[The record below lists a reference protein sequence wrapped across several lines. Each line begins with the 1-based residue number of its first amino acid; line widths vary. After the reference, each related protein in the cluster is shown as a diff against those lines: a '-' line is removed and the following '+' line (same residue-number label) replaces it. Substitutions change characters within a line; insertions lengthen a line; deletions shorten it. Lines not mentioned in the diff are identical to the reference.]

1 MSQQV
6 NKINSKKKDV
16 GSANVNGG
24 GSLWPAVLL
33 FAAGAILYF
42 ADITLAATGLSAP
55 LWKEYFISRGLYLIL
70 FAVPMLYCSYVY
82 RMRGV
87 MVSVIVYIV
96 LFGLRAFYEYPD
108 MLPFYKS
115 LTFTAFLMVLGL
127 LIARYQNIRDSERQ
141 ANRMVEASERRYRAL
156 TENVADIIWNMDM
169 DMTLHYSYINPAAM
183 QMLGYTVGE
192 TVGQKIGDILS
203 PDSVEQ
209 VMQVVKEE
217 NAAGKQSQ
225 SADVSQV
232 RVMRLSEKHRDGTL
246 LPAEVKVIILRDS
259 AGRPTEILGVTRLIK
274 KRVATQ

>member
-1 MSQQV
+1 MSQRV
-6 NKINSKKKDV
+6 NHGKNDA

-24 GSLWPAVLL
+24 GSLWPVVLL

-42 ADITLAATGLSAP
+42 ADITLAAAGVSAP

-87 MVSVIVYIV
+87 MVSVIIYIV

-127 LIARYQNIRDSERQ
+127 LIARYQNIRDRERQ
-141 ANRMVEASERRYRAL
+141 ANRTVEASERRYRAL

-183 QMLGYTVGE
+183 QLLGYTVGE
-192 TVGQKIGDILS
+192 TAGQKIGDILS

-217 NAAGKQSQ
+217 NAAGNRAQN
-225 SADVSQV
+225 ADVSQV

-246 LPAEVKVIILRDS
+246 LPAEVKVVILRDS
-259 AGRPTEILGVTRLIK
+259 TGKPTEILGVTRLIK
-274 KRVATQ
+274 KRVAAE

>member
-1 MSQQV
+1 MNQQV
-6 NKINSKKKDV
+6 NHGNQGKKDAA
-16 GSANVNGG
+16 SAKAGGG
-24 GSLWPAVLL
+24 GSLLPAVLL

-42 ADITLAATGLSAP
+42 ADITLAAVGVSAP

-70 FAVPMLYCSYVY
+70 FAVPMLYCSYVF

-87 MVSVIVYIV
+87 TVSVIVYIV

-127 LIARYQNIRDSERQ
+127 LIARYQNIRDRERQ
-141 ANRMVEASERRYRAL
+141 ANMMVEASERRYRAL

-169 DMTLHYSYINPAAM
+169 DMTLHYSYINPAAL
-183 QMLGYTVGE
+183 QLLGYAVGE
-192 TVGQKIGDILS
+192 TAGQKIGDILS

-209 VMQVVKEE
+209 VMQVIKEE
-217 NAAGKQSQ
+217 NADRGRS
-225 SADVSQV
+225 SVPDVSPV

-246 LPAEVKVIILRDS
+246 LPAEVKVIVLRDG
-259 AGRPTEILGVTRLIK
+259 AGKPAEILGVTRLIK
-274 KRVATQ
+274 KRVATE

>member
-6 NKINSKKKDV
+6 KMSNSKKRDAESGNMPK
-16 GSANVNGG
+16 GSN
-24 GSLWPAVLL
+24 LWAAVLL

-42 ADITLAATGLSAP
+42 ADIMLAAVGVSVP
-55 LWKEYFISRGLYLIL
+55 FWKEYFISRGLYLIL

-87 MVSVIVYIV
+87 TVSVIVYIV
-96 LFGLRAFYEYPD
+96 LFALRAFYEYPD

-127 LIARYQNIRDSERQ
+127 LIARYQNIRDRERQ
-141 ANRMVEASERRYRAL
+141 AMRMVEASERRYRAL

-169 DMTLHYSYINPAAM
+169 DMSLHYSYINPAAM

-192 TVGQKIGDILS
+192 TVGQKISDILS

-217 NAAGKQSQ
+217 NATGNQVQ
-225 SADVSQV
+225 NADVSQV
-232 RVMRLSEKHRDGTL
+232 RVMRLSEKHRDGAL
-246 LPAEVKVIILRDS
+246 LPAEVKVVILRDS
-259 AGRPTEILGVTRLIK
+259 TGKPTEILGVTRLIK
-274 KRVATQ
+274 KRVAAE

>member
-1 MSQQV
+1 MNQQV
-6 NKINSKKKDV
+6 KQGNQGKKDA
-16 GSANVNGG
+16 GSAKAGG
-24 GSLWPAVLL
+24 GHSLLPAVLL

-42 ADITLAATGLSAP
+42 ADITLAAVGVSAP

-87 MVSVIVYIV
+87 TFSVIVYIV

-127 LIARYQNIRDSERQ
+127 LIARYQNVRDRERQ
-141 ANRMVEASERRYRAL
+141 ANMMVEASERRYRAL

-192 TVGQKIGDILS
+192 TAGQKIGDILS

-217 NAAGKQSQ
+217 DAAGKQSR

-246 LPAEVKVIILRDS
+246 LPAEVKVVILRDS
-259 AGRPTEILGVTRLIK
+259 AGRPAEILGVTRLIK
-274 KRVATQ
+274 KRVATE

>member
-6 NKINSKKKDV
+6 NPGNQGKKDT
-16 GSANVNGG
+16 GGAKVNGG
-24 GSLWPAVLL
+24 GNMWAAMCL

-42 ADITLAATGLSAP
+42 ADITLAAVGVSAP
-55 LWKEYFISRGLYLIL
+55 LWQEYFISRGLYLIL

-87 MVSVIVYIV
+87 TVTVIIYIV
-96 LFGLRAFYEYPD
+96 LFGLRAFYDYPD

-127 LIARYQNIRDSERQ
+127 LIARYQNIRDREKQ
-141 ANRMVEASERRYRAL
+141 ANRIVEASERRYRAL

-169 DMTLHYSYINPAAM
+169 DMALQYSYVNPAVT
-183 QMLGYTVGE
+183 QLLGYTVGE
-192 TVGQKIGDILS
+192 TAGQKIGDILS

-217 NAAGKQSQ
+217 TVAT
-225 SADVSQV
+225 DQV
-232 RVMRLSEKHRDGTL
+232 RNIDLSNVRVLRLSEKHKDGTL
-246 LPAEVKVIILRDS
+246 LPAEVKVIILRD
-259 AGRPTEILGVTRLIK
+259 GTGKPTEILGVTRLIK
-274 KRVATQ
+274 KRLAAE

>member
-1 MSQQV
+1 MSQQA
-6 NKINSKKKDV
+6 NRGNQGKKDA
-16 GSANVNGG
+16 GSAKVNGG
-24 GSLWPAVLL
+24 GSLWTAVLL

-42 ADITLAATGLSAP
+42 ADITLAAIGVSVP
-55 LWKEYFISRGLYLIL
+55 FWKEYFISRGLYLIL
-70 FAVPMLYCSYVY
+70 FAVPMLYCSDVY

-87 MVSVIVYIV
+87 TVSVIVYIV
-96 LFGLRAFYEYPD
+96 LFALRAFYEYPD

-127 LIARYQNIRDSERQ
+127 LIARYQNIRDRERQ
-141 ANRMVEASERRYRAL
+141 ANRTVEASERRYRAL

-183 QMLGYTVGE
+183 QLLGYTVGE
-192 TVGQKIGDILS
+192 TAGQKIGDILS

-217 NAAGKQSQ
+217 NAAGNQAQ
-225 SADVSQV
+225 NADVSQV

-246 LPAEVKVIILRDS
+246 LPAEVKVVILRDS
-259 AGRPTEILGVTRLIK
+259 TGKPTEILGVTRLIK
-274 KRVATQ
+274 KRVAAE

>member
-192 TVGQKIGDILS
+192 TAGQKIGDILS